1 MITVD
6 GYKIVQRLKQD
17 RLVALY
23 EASDLEQHRPVLLV
37 HRSCDG
43 LAEESIAEIVY
54 NYERLKSVKSENLVF
69 IHDFIRIP
77 ALNREDLVFVCEY
90 NGAKSLQ
97 ESQGH
102 DRQNLARF
110 FEIAIGLLEAAN
122 LLHQNGVSLKEI
134 NPTTLLI
141 REGSKALAVNTPLV
155 LLAATHP
162 ISRRAA
168 KELYDPD
175 FVTRV
180 LPYISPEQTG
190 RMNQQV
196 DYRSDFYSF
205 GVVFYELL
213 TGRTPFASNDPLE
226 LIHAHI
232 ARQPVPLTK
241 ISMDIPEMLSRITLK
256 LLAKMPEDRYQSTFG
271 LLTDLRRCQREYAAN
286 GFISLFAL
294 GNRDAP
300 EKLRLSKKLFGREEP
315 LERLLSIFEK
325 VKAGSGEIFTVTGPP
340 GIGKTRLVEELQVAV
355 GEAGGYYG
363 MGKYDPFHRNTP
375 YAGLIEAFRGV
386 IKKILGESP
395 EGLGYWKD
403 CFLSGVGRHIQMI
416 IDFLPELECIV
427 GVQPSLPETLP
438 DKTEKRFLN
447 TCVEFLRV
455 FARKEH
461 PLVLFLDD
469 LQWAD
474 SASLTLIEYVLGGDP
489 LQYVLLIGAFRDNE
503 MSASHPLA
511 QVLERLRSK
520 AVPAGVMTLG
530 PLGVE
535 HIRQAIVASLSKNV
549 MEVQRL
555 AELVVLKT
563 HGNPFFVGQFLQ
575 SLYLRKLL
583 FFDFETGV
591 WRWNEQGIKAQSL
604 TDNVIELMSG
614 ELQKLPPN
622 TQAVLKTAAC
632 IGSRFDFKI
641 LSEANGAPVS
651 ETAEGLLG
659 AIDRGYVIAQG
670 EGYRRL
676 HPYLLPAHAS
686 KEDGMLF
693 SQPIA
698 EADGSFEFLHDRVH
712 QAVYDLLPI
721 QSRKPLHLKIG
732 QLLLH
737 RMDAKGIY
745 ENIFHMVN
753 HLSQGVDLV
762 SDKVEKKKFAGLFLM
777 AGKRAKEGAAYMV
790 ATNYFNSG
798 IALLSESCWQEDY
811 DLAFGLHKEKME
823 CAFLGRQIET
833 AEHLF
838 DFVVA
843 RTKKDIDKATLL
855 NFRMIMY
862 AGSGKHQETVT
873 TGFEALKLLG
883 EHISLD
889 ASKYE
894 LIAKFV
900 LLRLRLSRRRIS
912 SLAEVERIVDPKQ
925 NLIMKILLDISF
937 SIFLIDPKHYLLLVI
952 RIFDLTLK
960 YGNSPTA
967 SLGYAIYGGYICARF
982 QDYVLGDHLGRLAID
997 LNEKLGRLQSHS
1009 KILLYYAAGICFWR
1023 HPIREA
1029 LKYNRLGLARA
1040 LESGDLNF
1048 AVYHVQSILIF
1059 QLHSGLALEE
1069 VENECD
1075 RHFDFIKESKDQG
1088 AINYVTSL
1096 RQSIRC
1102 LRGETKNNSSLDD
1115 GEFVE
1120 TDHLQQLLRD
1130 DVKIVLLRHYLLKLQ
1145 LLYMMED
1152 MEGAWEM
1159 AQRALRIIAHHAG
1172 TIIYVEFLF
1181 YRALTM
1187 LALWPQTT
1195 PSKQREHRRS
1205 IRRQIKRFSRM
1216 AKHCAPNFRHKL
1228 LILLGEK
1235 ARVEGKTEKA
1245 FNYFKDAVRS
1255 AQESGFLQM
1264 VALANELSAKLAIKQ
1279 GHPSLAK
1286 IFTQEANASYL
1297 KWGALAKSRLMAR
1310 NASQYLSD
1318 LLPVSS
1324 LTASRQIDYATVV
1337 SALQAISTEIVL
1349 DQLLVRLMKIVVENA
1364 GAQKVLFI
1372 LRQGESLEI
1381 KASGGVGGP
1390 TRITNQTVPIE
1401 NRDDLLLSAVHYV
1414 QHTLQSVVIDDA
1426 QASAEYRSDP
1436 YVTRQ
1441 KPKAIFCLPI
1451 VRQGNL
1457 VAILYLE
1464 NNIVAGVFTP
1474 DRIEILQLIASQ
1486 AAISIENARLYEN
1499 VRQKERDLIELSEK
1513 LRTLSS
1519 ELVLTEERQR
1529 RRIAVD
1535 LHDRIGH
1542 ALANVRMQLGALK
1555 QNVTGDESQKALSR
1569 ISGLVDQSIQDTQ
1582 SLTFDLSPPVL
1593 YDLGLGAALEWLVDQ
1608 MREQYRIAMVFKED
1622 PAPKPV
1628 DESVRVLAFQAA
1640 RELLFN
1646 IVKHAYAHHAWVTLN
1661 RQDEQ
1666 IHIEIEDDGIGLHAS
1681 MQNRSKTRKG
1691 GGFGLFSIQERLKH
1705 FGGHLEI
1712 SSEPGKGTRMTL
1724 IAPMK
1729 LTRED
1734 RP

>member
-17 RLVALY
+17 RQVALY
-23 EASDLEQHRPVLLV
+23 EASDLGELRPVLLV
-37 HRSCDG
+37 HRLCEG
-43 LAEESIAEIVY
+43 LAEESIAEIAC
-54 NYERLKSVKSENLVF
+54 NYERLKSVKSENLVL

-77 ALNREDLVFVCEY
+77 ALNRQDLVFVCEY

-97 ESQGH
+97 ECQGH
-102 DRQNLARF
+102 DHRNLVRF

-122 LLHQNGVSLKEI
+122 LLHQNGISLKEI

-141 REGSKALAVNTPLV
+141 REGSKALVVNTPLV

-205 GVVFYELL
+205 GALFYELL
-213 TGRTPFASNDPLE
+213 TGRAPFTSNDPLE

-241 ISMDIPEMLSRITLK
+241 ISMDIPEMLSKITLK

-286 GFISLFAL
+286 GFISAFAL

-300 EKLRLSKKLFGREEP
+300 EKLRLSNKLFGREEQ
-315 LERLLSIFEK
+315 LERLLSIFENI
-325 VKAGSGEIFTVTGPP
+325 KAGAGEIFTITGPP

-386 IKKILGESP
+386 VKKILGESP
-395 EGLGYWKD
+395 EGLGYWKE

-427 GVQPSLPETLP
+427 GVQPSLPEAIP
-438 DKTEKRFLN
+438 DKNEKRFLN

-474 SASLTLIEYVLGGDP
+474 SASLTLIEYVLGGAP
-489 LQYVLLIGAFRDNE
+489 LQHVFLIGAFRDTE
-503 MSASHPLA
+503 MQASHPLA
-511 QVLERLRSK
+511 RLLERLRAK
-520 AVPAGVMTLG
+520 AVPAGVMVLG

-591 WRWNEQGIKAQSL
+591 WRWSEQGIQAQSL
-604 TDNVIELMSG
+604 TENVIELMSG

-622 TQAVLKTAAC
+622 TQTVLKTAAC
-632 IGSRFDFKI
+632 IGNRFDFKI
-641 LSEANGAPVS
+641 LSQANGAPLAD
-651 ETAEGLLG
+651 TAEGLLD
-659 AIDRGYVIAQG
+659 AIDKGYIIALG
-670 EGYRRL
+670 AGYRRL
-676 HPYLLPAHAS
+676 HQYLAPAHAS
-686 KEDGMLF
+686 KENGVLC
-693 SQPIA
+693 SQPAA

-732 QLLLH
+732 QLLL
-737 RMDAKGIY
+737 RRTDPRGIY

-753 HLSQGVDLV
+753 HLSRGVELV
-762 SDKVEKKKFAGLFLM
+762 VDQAEKKEFAGLFLL
-777 AGKRAKEGAAYMV
+777 AGRKAKEGAAFMV

-798 IALLSESCWQEDY
+798 IALLSERCWQEDY
-811 DLAFGLHKEKME
+811 DLAFGLYREKME
-823 CAFLGRQIET
+823 CAFFNRQIEE
-833 AEHLF
+833 AERLF

-843 RTKKDIDKATLL
+843 RTKKDIDKAILL

-873 TGFEALKLLG
+873 TGFEALQLLG
-883 EHISLD
+883 EHIALS

-894 LIAKFV
+894 LVAKFA
-900 LLRLRLSRRRIS
+900 LLRIRLSRRQRS
-912 SLAEVERIVDPKQ
+912 SLAEVARIVDPKQ
-925 NLIMKILLDISF
+925 ALIMKILLDISF
-937 SIFLIDPKHYLLLVI
+937 SIFLIDPKHYLMLVI

-982 QDYVLGDHLGRLAID
+982 QDYVLGDHLGRLAIE
-997 LNEKLGRLQSHS
+997 LNEKLGRLESHS

-1029 LKYNRLGLARA
+1029 LNYNRLGLARA

-1059 QLHSGLALEE
+1059 QLNSGLPLEE
-1069 VENECD
+1069 IETECD
-1075 RHFDFIKESKDQG
+1075 RHFDFIQESKDQG

-1096 RQSIRC
+1096 RQGIKC
-1102 LRGETKNNSSLDD
+1102 LRGETKSHLSLDD
-1115 GEFVE
+1115 DAFVE
-1120 TDHLQQLLRD
+1120 SQHLQQLLRD

-1145 LLYMMED
+1145 LLYIMED
-1152 MEGAWEM
+1152 MEGAWGM
-1159 AQRALRIIAHHAG
+1159 AQRALRIISHHAG
-1172 TIIYVEFLF
+1172 TVIYTEFLF

-1187 LALWPQTT
+1187 LALWPQT
-1195 PSKQREHRRS
+1195 SAAKRREHRRS

-1216 AKHCAPNFRHKL
+1216 ADHCAPNFRHKL
-1228 LILLGEK
+1228 LILQGET
-1235 ARVEGKTEKA
+1235 ARLDGKSEKA
-1245 FNYFKDAVRS
+1245 FTYFKDAIGS
-1255 AQESGFLQM
+1255 AQEHGFIQM
-1264 VALANELSAKLAIKQ
+1264 VALANELSAKLAIEQ
-1279 GHPSLAK
+1279 GHHALAK
-1286 IFTQEANASYL
+1286 IFSQEANAAYL

-1310 NASQYLSD
+1310 NPSQYLAD
-1318 LLPVSS
+1318 LPPASS

-1372 LRQGESLEI
+1372 LRQDDSLEI

-1390 TRITNQTVPIE
+1390 TRITNQTVPVQ
-1401 NRDDLLLSAVHYV
+1401 NREDLLLPAVHYA

-1426 QASAEYRSDP
+1426 QASAEYRGDP
-1436 YVTRQ
+1436 YVIHH

-1486 AAISIENARLYEN
+1486 AAISIENARLYER
-1499 VRQKERDLIELSEK
+1499 VRQKERDLLELSGK

-1519 ELVLTEERQR
+1519 ELVLSEERQR

-1555 QNVTGDESQKALSR
+1555 QSVSGDENQTALSR
-1569 ISGLVDQSIQDTQ
+1569 ISGLIDQSIQDTQ

-1608 MREQYRIAMVFKED
+1608 MREQHRIAMVFKED

-1646 IVKHAYAHHAWVTLN
+1646 IVKHAYAHHAWVTLK
-1661 RQDEQ
+1661 RQDEK
-1666 IHIEIEDDGIGLHAS
+1666 IYIEIEDDGIGLHAS
-1681 MQNRSKTRKG
+1681 MQKRSKTRKG

-1724 IAPMK
+1724 SAPMK